1 MVLSGDNLLSQ
12 AYAAFTG
19 GEAVTVDI
27 DKSVFIQIGLF
38 VLLMLV
44 LKPTLFDPM
53 LRLFRERE
61 KRIDDVKK
69 EVTKMDKKSATALA
83 TYEAE
88 MAKARAAANAERE
101 KIRAEGQKQEQEILD
116 RVRKAAAE
124 KLEEGKRQSQAEAAR
139 VRAELKTASTDLGK
153 DLASRVLGRE
163 VSP

>member
-1 MVLSGDNLLSQ
+1 MVLSGDNLLSM
-12 AYAAFTG
+12 AREALTG
-19 GEAVTVDI
+19 GEAVTVDL

-53 LRLFRERE
+53 LKLFEERE
-61 KRIDDVKK
+61 KRIDGAKAQARK
-69 EVTKMDKKSATALA
+69 IDKKSATALA
-83 TYEAE
+83 TYEQE
-88 MAKARAAANAERE
+88 MAKARATANAERE

-139 VRAELKTASTDLGK
+139 VRAELKAASSDLGK

-163 VSP
+163 VSS

>member
-12 AYAAFTG
+12 GLAALTG
-19 GEAVTVDI
+19 GEAVTVDL

-53 LRLFRERE
+53 LKLFAERE
-61 KRIDDVKK
+61 AKIDKVRK
-69 EVTKMDKKSATALA
+69 EATTIDKKSANALA

-88 MAKARAAANAERE
+88 MAKARGAANAERE

-116 RVRKAAAE
+116 RVRKAAAA
-124 KLEEGKRQSQAEAAR
+124 KLEEGKRESQAEAAR
-139 VRAELKTASTDLGK
+139 VRAELKTASTDLGR
-153 DLASRVLGRE
+153 DLAARVLGRE
-163 VSP
+163 VSS